1 MELLRSAASG
11 PSGRR
16 LADPTPSSCGRQL
29 SSQDGQDARSGH
41 ASQQPAGTGRD
52 HVAQRSSISPPR
64 CQARGLAGDTG
75 GAPTSRWPVAASPP
89 DFRRRASHVLP
100 GARWL
105 GFQPANR
112 GDQAQPLGLP
122 GCAGCP
128 GPDGAIS
135 TGARCLA
142 ASAAGPCIARE
153 TGRSSSRVAP
163 AVSASPLAERHV
175 SSKMIIGVRV
185 PGSGCH
191 LHMSAGRVP
200 GRDGHCRAG
209 QGRSGYAE
217 RKDSGNDENSPDTH
231 DSSLRFPRS
240 AACCTALPA
249 CTAYLPSCEVI
260 SQEAVILCALDNL
273 FLVY

>member
-1 MELLRSAASG
+1 MRGVGTHRSSQPAPGGIMSRRGAASA
-11 PSGRR
+11 RR
-16 LADPTPSSCGRQL
+16 AVRPEGWPATPE
-29 SSQDGQDARSGH
+29 ARR
-41 ASQQPAGTGRD
+41 PAGG
-52 HVAQRSSISPPR
+52 QLPPVR
-64 CQARGLAGDTG
+64 LT
-75 GAPTSRWPVAASPP
+75 
-89 DFRRRASHVLP
+89 FRRRASHVLP

-163 AVSASPLAERHV
+163 AVSASPLAVRHV

-231 DSSLRFPRS
+231 DSSMAIPEVSGLLHGPASLHGVSAVLRGYFPGGSYFMR
-240 AACCTALPA
+240 LR
-249 CTAYLPSCEVI
+249 
-260 SQEAVILCALDNL
+260 
-273 FLVY
+273 

>member
-1 MELLRSAASG
+1 MRGVGTNRSSQ
-11 PSGRR
+11 
-16 LADPTPSSCGRQL
+16 PTPGGIMS
-29 SSQDGQDARSGH
+29 
-41 ASQQPAGTGRD
+41 P
-52 HVAQRSSISPPR
+52 QRSSISPPR

-163 AVSASPLAERHV
+163 AVSASPLAVRHV

-231 DSSLRFPRS
+231 DSSMAIPEVSGLLHGPASLHGVSAVLRGYFPGGSYFMR
-240 AACCTALPA
+240 LR
-249 CTAYLPSCEVI
+249 
-260 SQEAVILCALDNL
+260 
-273 FLVY
+273 